1 MELKGRARSAQGAC
15 GPRWLGGARARAGWV
30 VVALGLVS
38 ALAGCASRPLGV
50 ALAGSEAAAQELL
63 RKSQAAHGA
72 AAFAQLQDVA
82 VDFDGHW
89 HFMITK
95 IQPVVTDVAYR
106 QVSAERILLPSGDMA
121 QTYQGP
127 AGTKHVSLVNGRIGV
142 AYNGVSN
149 ADVAVLESAHMVAE
163 AYKFFLMPAFYVQR
177 AQSLALTQG
186 ELLAGQPTVAVTG
199 VLRPGFGAAQ
209 EDRFT
214 LYIDPSSHRVRR
226 VRMSLEGTRSTRGA
240 SVDVTYT
247 GYIERAGVLWP
258 KGFDE
263 AMASPFPGWP
273 AHDFW
278 LTGLDTNR
286 GLKPQDLLAPA
297 GTKMATPAQALR

>member
-1 MELKGRARSAQGAC
+1 MELRFWR
-15 GPRWLGGARARAGWV
+15 RWAAVCAG
-30 VVALGLVS
+30 LTLL
-38 ALAGCASRPLGV
+38 LAGCASRPLG
-50 ALAGSEAAAQELL
+50 LMQAGTEAAAQDLL
-63 RKSQAAHGA
+63 RKSQAAHGGD
-72 AAFAQLQDVA
+72 AFAKLQDVA

-95 IQPVVTDVAYR
+95 IQPVVTDTAYR
-106 QVSAERILLPSGDMA
+106 QTSTERILLPSGDMA
-121 QTYQGP
+121 QTFKGP
-127 AGTKHVSLVNGRIGV
+127 AGTKHVSLVGGRIAV
-142 AYNGVSN
+142 AYNGVLST
-149 ADVAVLESAHMVAE
+149 DGVVLESAHMVAE

-177 AQSLALTQG
+177 AQRLALTQG
-186 ELLAGQPTVAVTG
+186 EVVAGVQTVAVAG
-199 VLRPGFGAAQ
+199 LLRPGFGAAQ

-214 LYIDPSSHRVRR
+214 LFIDPSTYRVRR

-240 SVDVTYT
+240 SVDVTFT
-247 GYIERAGVLWP
+247 GYVERSGVLWP

-286 GLKPQDLLAPA
+286 GLTPQDLLVPAGAKLLAPA
-297 GTKMATPAQALR
+297 QRLP

>member
-1 MELKGRARSAQGAC
+1 VELR
-15 GPRWLGGARARAGWV
+15 PGWRR
-30 VVALGLVS
+30 
-38 ALAGCASRPLGV
+38 ALAGAGLTLLLVGCASRPLG
-50 ALAGSEAAAQELL
+50 LMQAGTEAAAQALL
-63 RKSQAAHGA
+63 RQSQAAHGG
-72 AAFAQLQDVA
+72 AAFAQLRDVA

-95 IQPVVTDVAYR
+95 IQPVVTDTAYR
-106 QVSAERILLPSGDMA
+106 QTSTERILLPSGDMA
-121 QTYQGP
+121 QTYRGP
-127 AGTKHVSLVNGRIGV
+127 AGTKHVSLVGGRIAV
-142 AYNGVSN
+142 AYNGVPN
-149 ADVAVLESAHMVAE
+149 TDGAVLESAHMVAE

-177 AQSLALTQG
+177 AQRLALTQG
-186 ELLAGQPTVAVTG
+186 ELVAGVQTVAVAG

-214 LYIDPSSHRVRR
+214 LYIDPSTHRVRR

-297 GTKMATPAQALR
+297 GASLLAPAQPLP